1 MWGGAHGASEALPFH
16 GICEEQQGGTCVI
29 QADGRTTDRGHQG
42 GGRQVS
48 QGGELRGIAQGAEYI
63 VCRFSHFFCLSYEP

>member
-1 MWGGAHGASEALPFH
+1 MGPLRRFLFMAS
-16 GICEEQQGGTCVI
+16 V
-29 QADGRTTDRGHQG
+29 RSSRVGHVSSRLMAG
-42 GGRQVS
+42 PLTGVTREGRQVS